1 MVRLRRVGR
10 EFAAAESLRRI
21 TRGLP
26 AFTSLKS
33 GERGTVVDAGD
44 PSQALVRL
52 RRTLRDF
59 GALRRRGCI
68 GRVAPSV
75 TVADAESVP
84 GEGICLLC
92 SPATLYLTGRGG

>member
-26 AFTSLKS
+26 AFTPLKS

-44 PSQALVRL
+44 PSQALVQL

-59 GALRRRGCI
+59 GGAVGTWPHRPRGPKRYC
-68 GRVAPSV
+68 G
-75 TVADAESVP
+75 
-84 GEGICLLC
+84 
-92 SPATLYLTGRGG
+92 